1 MRTSARDR
9 APSVEESSGIA
20 QPADSRPSTADFLC
34 TLFGALDEQNVC
46 YCVLHSWEA
55 LPFELPSDLD
65 LAVHP
70 GDRNKLP
77 LVLHALLD
85 KGYRPVQCLNY
96 AVKSYRF
103 DFAWLEY
110 SAVKAASIDITFGY
124 SEGGLALFSGEE
136 LVKGR
141 RRCGKFWR
149 AAADVE
155 LSYLLARRVLKRSLS
170 IWHAGELMRLVEEA
184 GRPAAE
190 RAAERLFGERWK
202 EKAVEACVGGR
213 LAELPG
219 ELRRAIWLTALRR
232 NPANYLLRF
241 WSDGLRRIGRWF
253 QPTGILVVVLG
264 PDGVGKST
272 LVAELIENLRPLF
285 RRFRTFHWRPQLI
298 ARQKQRES
306 GNAGTAPY
314 VERVRGTLDS
324 IAHLFLFFL
333 DYWLGYVVLL
343 RPFLA
348 RTGLIV
354 FDRYFHD
361 IFIDPRRYR
370 YGGPLWLPRLLA
382 PLVPP
387 PDLLFLVLD
396 AEEDVILSRKQE
408 VAPADLHRL
417 RAAYAQLPEKFGR
430 AQVVRT
436 DGGMEESLFDATR
449 TIANYMEERFERRY
463 GSWLAGL

>member
-1 MRTSARDR
+1 MRTSVRNR
-9 APSVEESSGIA
+9 LPSAEESR
-20 QPADSRPSTADFLC
+20 PAALPATQRLSTADFLC
-34 TLFGALDEQNVC
+34 TLFGALDEHNVC
-46 YCVLHSWEA
+46 YCVLHSWET

-65 LAVHP
+65 LGVHP
-70 GDRNKLP
+70 RDRNKLP
-77 LVLHALLD
+77 LVLHALLE
-85 KGYRPVQCLNY
+85 KGYCPIQCLNY

-103 DFAWLEY
+103 DFVWLEY

-141 RRCGKFWR
+141 RKCGRFWR
-149 AAADVE
+149 AAADVK

-170 IWHAGELMRLVEEA
+170 ARHVRELRRLVEET
-184 GRPAAE
+184 GRPKAE
-190 RAAERLFGERWK
+190 RVAGRLFGARWK
-202 EKAVEACVGGR
+202 NRVVEACGSGR
-213 LAELPG
+213 LSDLLG

-232 NPANYLLRF
+232 SPANCLRQ
-241 WSDGLRRIGRWF
+241 SLGEGLRQIRRSL
-253 QPTGILVVVLG
+253 QPTGILIVVLG

-298 ARQKQRES
+298 APQKQS
-306 GNAGTAPY
+306 GSAPTAPHA
-314 VERVRGTLDS
+314 EPVRRTFS
-324 IAHLFLFFL
+324 SVARLFLFLL
-333 DYWLGYVVLL
+333 DYWLGYLFLL

-396 AEEDVILSRKQE
+396 AEEQVILSRKQE
-408 VAPADLHRL
+408 VAPDDLHRL
-417 RAAYAQLPEKFGR
+417 RAAYAQLPGKFGCAR
-430 AQVVRT
+430 VVRT
-436 DGGMEESLFDATR
+436 DSGLQESLLDATR

-463 GSWLAGL
+463 GSWLAAL